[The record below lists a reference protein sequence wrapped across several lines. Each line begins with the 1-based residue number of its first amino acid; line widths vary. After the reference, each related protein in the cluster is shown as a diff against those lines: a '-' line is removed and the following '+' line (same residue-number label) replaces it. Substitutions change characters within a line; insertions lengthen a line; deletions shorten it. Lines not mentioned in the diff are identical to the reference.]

1 MPDEHDDDLED
12 QDDGVKIRGLRD
24 KAKRTDAAEA
34 RAEAAE
40 TKVAFL
46 EAGLKLTPLQQD
58 AFLSTFPKDGERTPE
73 AFNAHYAAL
82 GYAPAATETEEPKG
96 TPAEEQKAL
105 GAMQE
110 ATAAAEASEAQVQTL
125 EDRINQAKTPEELD
139 SILANAGMLGM
150 SQ

>member
-46 EAGLKLTPLQQD
+46 EAGLTLTPLQQEG
-58 AFLSTFPKDGERTPE
+58 FLATFKGERTPE
-73 AFNAHYAAL
+73 AFNAHATAL
-82 GYAPAATETEEPKG
+82 GYTVGGTETEEPLG
-96 TPAEEQKAL
+96 ATVEEQKAL
-105 GAMQE
+105 GAMSE